1 MKHWETDFPTLDPI
15 GPLWVR
21 ACKRPGNPLVLKD
34 TLGTRLKAKQALVG
48 SIVLGRRIARLN
60 PGQYV
65 GLMLPTSAAGMLCNM
80 ACMMQGKTA
89 VNLNYSASLQAL
101 LSSLEQTGI
110 STVFTSRRFL
120 QRLQDRGMDIRAL
133 EQRATLIMLEDL
145 RTEIGKGERLGTLL
159 RCLLLPTA
167 RLIRDYCVPVD
178 SQDTA
183 VILFSSGSEGP
194 PKGVMLSHYNV
205 VANVEQVVDLLDFRK
220 DDMLLANLPL
230 FHAFGLTA
238 TLFLPLLHR
247 VPVLCHPDPTDAPTI
262 ADAIAEHHV
271 TVMFGTS
278 TFYRLYIRNSKIQSG
293 QLASL
298 RLLVAGA
305 EKLQDEV
312 RQGFMDKF
320 GKMIHEG
327 YGATE
332 TAPVATV
339 NLPEELARQIGR
351 QPPTNRV
358 GSVGQPI
365 PATRV
370 KIVDPDSLE
379 TLPTGAAGLI
389 LVSGPQVMKGYLDS
403 DEHSREVLHEDGARR
418 WYATGDKGYLD
429 DDGFLFI
436 QDRYSRFA
444 KISGEMISLGAV
456 ESAILT
462 GLAGDPDIDPEALD
476 ILAVNLTDQRK
487 GEKIILL
494 ANQSLALEKLRSRL
508 KAAGYHLGLPVAC
521 FQVESIP
528 ILGSGKR
535 DFAGARQLAE
545 QLVAQ
550 ARPPER

>member
-1 MKHWETDFPTLDPI
+1 MKHWETDFPRLDAI
-15 GPLWVR
+15 GPLWIK
-21 ACKRPGNPLVLKD
+21 ACKRPGNPLILKD

-80 ACMMQGKTA
+80 ACLLQGKTA
-89 VNLNYSASLQAL
+89 VNLNYTASLQAL

-110 STVFTSRRFL
+110 TTIFTSRRFL
-120 QRLQDRGMDIRAL
+120 QRLQDRGMDIHAL

-145 RTEIGKGERLGTLL
+145 RTEIGKGERLATLL
-159 RCLLLPTA
+159 RCLLLPA
-167 RLIRDYCVPVD
+167 DRLIRQYCIPVD

-194 PKGVMLSHYNV
+194 PKGVMLSHYNL

-220 DDMLLANLPL
+220 DDVLLANLPL

-262 ADAIAEHHV
+262 AEAIAEHRV

-278 TFYRLYIRNSKIQSG
+278 TFFRLYIRNSKIQAG

-339 NLPEELARQIGR
+339 NLPEELARHIGR
-351 QPPTNRV
+351 PPPTSRI

-365 PATRV
+365 PATRLR
-370 KIVDPDSLE
+370 IVDPESLAE
-379 TLPTGAAGLI
+379 LPTGEAGLI
-389 LVSGPQVMKGYLDS
+389 LISGPQVMKGYLDS
-403 DEHSREVLHEDGARR
+403 EERNREVLHESDGRR

-429 DDGFLFI
+429 KDGFLFI
-436 QDRYSRFA
+436 LDRYSRFA

-456 ESAILT
+456 ETAIHT
-462 GLAGDPDIDPEALD
+462 ALAEDPDLDPEALD
-476 ILAVNLTDQRK
+476 ILAVNLPDERK

-494 ANQSLALEKLRSRL
+494 GNQPLALETLRSRL
-508 KAAGYHLGLPVAC
+508 RAAGYSLGLPVAC
-521 FQVESIP
+521 FQIECIP
-528 ILGSGKR
+528 VLGSGKR

-545 QLVAQ
+545 ELVAQ
-550 ARPPER
+550 DRSRCR